1 MIATEVA
8 KAIDG
13 LLREL
18 DLRIEAVRAGNAAP
32 ELPQSL
38 PNLLSR
44 RKLAIVHTVFE
55 NGCLAG
61 SSQRKKQL
69 ISAVAQQRGCL
80 NTLAT

>member
-1 MIATEVA
+1 MGIKKRVRDRSSVFSTATAGLRNTTEAAETIAPEAREFNELLDVIATEVA

-38 PNLLSR
+38 T
-44 RKLAIVHTVFE
+44 KI
-55 NGCLAG
+55 C
-61 SSQRKKQL
+61 
-69 ISAVAQQRGCL
+69 
-80 NTLAT
+80 